1 MLRDVVR
8 TLTRRAA
15 PAAPGSV
22 GELVFSGP
30 LPPARTGVATYDR
43 AVLNG
48 LRRIGFFDRHRMDVL
63 WPIEPKHAPRLPGYR
78 LGVFELGNNVEFHL
92 EAYRAAFLAQSSLI
106 VLHDLA
112 LDDFVRGLRT
122 LGDPLGFMATRE
134 AAALRLN
141 LHSPDVVR
149 NEPLREPW
157 CAHVARR
164 ARGIIVHSAFCA
176 RYLEEAGCRTPVF
189 VVPHPIVESETD
201 MRRAVDRA
209 VELRAERAAKGM
221 RSLVVAPG
229 DLNQAKR
236 LDAVLA
242 AAHALDD
249 DVHIALVGRRI
260 EGYDV
265 DRVVDE
271 ARLGDR
277 VVLASDVSDD
287 DFRGWLAAA
296 DVVVDLRFPHR
307 GEVSGSLVRAMQAGK
322 ASIVSATGTY
332 LDVPDDAVLRVAPG
346 PPDPLELAER
356 IGTLLADPVL
366 RARMGGSGSSPRRRG
381 PDVGGDSEGL
391 RARDRGDPPP
401 GPRPRSQGPRDLGQ
415 GARGPRRRRGRP
427 ARRPRRRLRASARH
441 LPRNVIEPPE
451 SRGHPLLD
459 SDAPRLTCASTRGAT
474 TSQPH

>member
-43 AVLNG
+43 AVLGG

-63 WPIEPKHAPRLPGYR
+63 WPIEPKDAPRLPGYR

-92 EAYRAAFLAQSSLI
+92 EAYRAAFLAKASLI

-134 AAALRLN
+134 AAALRMN
-141 LHSPDVVR
+141 LSSADVVR

-164 ARGIIVHSAFCA
+164 ARGIIVHSPFCM

-189 VVPHPIVESETD
+189 VVPHPIVESASD
-201 MRRAVDRA
+201 VRRAEDRGR
-209 VELRAERAAKGM
+209 ELRAELEARGT
-221 RSLVVAPG
+221 RSLIVAPG
-229 DLNQAKR
+229 DLNEAKR
-236 LDAVLA
+236 LDAVLG
-242 AAHALDD
+242 AAHSLDES
-249 DVHIALVGRRI
+249 VHVALVGRRI

-265 DRVVDE
+265 DRVVDA

-277 VVLASDVSDD
+277 VTLASDVPDD

-307 GEVSGSLVRAMQAGK
+307 GEVSGSLIRAMQAGK
-322 ASIVSATGTY
+322 PSIVSATGTY
-332 LDVPDDAVLRVAPG
+332 LDAPDDAVLRVAPG
-346 PPDPLELAER
+346 PTSPSELAGR
-356 IGTLLADPVL
+356 IRSLLEHPDL
-366 RARMGGSGSSPRRRG
+366 RARMGGAARAHVDAIRASEATAKGYEQAIEETLRLVRDPAHKALAIWGKALADLGADETDLR
-381 PDVGGDSEGL
+381 EGL
-391 RARDRGDPPP
+391 GVGYARALATFRG
-401 GPRPRSQGPRDLGQ
+401 
-415 GARGPRRRRGRP
+415 
-427 ARRPRRRLRASARH
+427 
-441 LPRNVIEPPE
+441 
-451 SRGHPLLD
+451 
-459 SDAPRLTCASTRGAT
+459 
-474 TSQPH
+474 TS

>member
-8 TLTRRAA
+8 TLMRRAGK

-43 AVLNG
+43 AVLDG

-63 WPIEPKHAPRLPGYR
+63 WPIDPKDATRLPGYR

-92 EAYRAAFLAQSSLI
+92 EAYRAAFLAQASLI

-141 LHSPDVVR
+141 LRSPDIVR

-157 CAHVARR
+157 CAHIARR
-164 ARGIIVHSAFCA
+164 ARGIIVHSEFCKD
-176 RYLEEAGCRTPVF
+176 YLGEAGCRTPVF
-189 VVPHPIVESETD
+189 VVPHPVVESDAD
-201 MRRAVDRA
+201 MRRAVDRGR
-209 VELRAERAAKGM
+209 ELRAELQAKGA

-229 DLNQAKR
+229 DLNEAKR
-236 LDAVLA
+236 LDAVLGA
-242 AAHALDD
+242 ARELDD
-249 DVHIALVGRRI
+249 TVYVALVGRRI

-265 DRVVDE
+265 DGIVDA

-277 VVLASDVSDD
+277 VTLAPDVSDD

-296 DVVVDLRFPHR
+296 DVIVDLRFPHR
-307 GEVSGSLVRAMQAGK
+307 GEVSGSLIRAMHSGK
-322 ASIVSATGTY
+322 PSVVSATGTY

-346 PPDPLELAER
+346 PTSPSELAGR
-356 IGTLLADPVL
+356 IRVLLDDPDL
-366 RARMGGSGSSPRRRG
+366 RARMGDAARAHVEAVRTSEATAKGYEQAIEETLRLVRDPAHKALAIWGKALADLG
-381 PDVGGDSEGL
+381 ADEEDLHEGL
-391 RARDRGDPPP
+391 GVGYARALATFRG
-401 GPRPRSQGPRDLGQ
+401 
-415 GARGPRRRRGRP
+415 
-427 ARRPRRRLRASARH
+427 
-441 LPRNVIEPPE
+441 
-451 SRGHPLLD
+451 
-459 SDAPRLTCASTRGAT
+459 
-474 TSQPH
+474 TS

>member
-1 MLRDVVR
+1 MLRDVV
-8 TLTRRAA
+8 TSLTRRAQK

-48 LRRIGFFDRHRMDVL
+48 LRRIGFFERHRMDIL
-63 WPIEPKHAPRLPGYR
+63 WPIEPKDATRLPGYR

-92 EAYRAAFLAQSSLI
+92 ETYRAVFLAQASLI

-134 AAALRLN
+134 AGALRMN
-141 LHSPDVVR
+141 IGSPDIVR
-149 NEPLREPW
+149 NGPLREPW

-164 ARGIIVHSAFCA
+164 ARGIIVHSEFCK
-176 RYLEEAGCRTPVF
+176 RYLEESGCRTPVF
-189 VVPHPIVESETD
+189 VVPHPVVESD
-201 MRRAVDRA
+201 ADVRKAVDRGRQ
-209 VELRAERAAKGM
+209 LRAELEVKGM
-221 RSLVVAPG
+221 RSLIVAPG
-229 DLNQAKR
+229 DLNEAKR
-236 LDAVLA
+236 LDAVLG
-242 AAHALDD
+242 AAHELDLG
-249 DVHIALVGRRI
+249 VHVALVGRRI

-265 DRVVDE
+265 DRVVDT

-277 VVLASDVSDD
+277 VTLASDASDD

-307 GEVSGSLVRAMQAGK
+307 GEVSGSLIRAMQAGK

-346 PPDPLELAER
+346 PTNPTELAER
-356 IGTLLADPVL
+356 IRSLLEDPDL
-366 RARMGGSGSSPRRRG
+366 RARMGEAARAHVEAVRSSEATAKGYERAIEETLRLVRDPAHKALAIWGKALADLGADEADLR
-381 PDVGGDSEGL
+381 EGL
-391 RARDRGDPPP
+391 GVGYARA
-401 GPRPRSQGPRDLGQ
+401 L
-415 GARGPRRRRGRP
+415 
-427 ARRPRRRLRASARH
+427 
-441 LPRNVIEPPE
+441 
-451 SRGHPLLD
+451 
-459 SDAPRLTCASTRGAT
+459 AT
-474 TSQPH
+474 FSGTS